1 MRLSGALQGVSQ
13 LVLFQRA
20 RSRPCYSGQSFIYIY
35 EYIVCAM
42 ESKPKFIKCFFLPVF
57 ELASACH
64 QPTKLILYEKIRN
77 PKAKISQTLPKFLNF
92 LYSALLRILGS
103 QHCSI

>member
-13 LVLFQRA
+13 LVLFPRA

-35 EYIVCAM
+35 IYRVCAM
-42 ESKPKFIKCFFLPVF
+42 ESKPKFIKCFFPVF
-57 ELASACH
+57 ELASAFH

-77 PKAKISQTLPKFLNF
+77 PKAKISQTLPKF
-92 LYSALLRILGS
+92 
-103 QHCSI
+103 